1 MVVVITLVIA
11 LSTII
16 NQVIPTYKEVEITD
30 TLSEYVEFTD
40 NPQITVKMVDANG
53 NRTSLSSSD
62 YTISTTSNSVNVK
75 FNNSLVKGA
84 TYTVSFHVK
93 PTQKANDEFSSRGN
107 YPNTG
112 EPGTGS
118 TSDGKAGFFS
128 NDSATL
134 TYKVDGTN
142 DSPKTVDYKKPVV
155 QVLQHT
161 LTYTKV
167 WKQPSGVDPTVDS
180 IDLKVNYS
188 DGTSGTVTLNKTN
201 GWN

>member
-1 MVVVITLVIA
+1 METFHNGINPTVKGAAIVDGSGNNLGNA
-11 LSTII
+11 LSSII
-16 NQVIPTYKEVEITD
+16 NQVIPTYKDVVITD
-30 TLSEYVEFTD
+30 TLSDYVEFTD

-53 NRTSLSSSD
+53 NETSLSSSD

-134 TYKVDGTN
+134 TYKEIGRASCRERV
-142 DSPKTVDYKKPVV
+142 
-155 QVLQHT
+155 
-161 LTYTKV
+161 
-167 WKQPSGVDPTVDS
+167 
-180 IDLKVNYS
+180 
-188 DGTSGTVTLNKTN
+188 
-201 GWN
+201 